1 MSETG
6 TGITTIHESLT
17 ELLKSQFV
25 TMEHYNQLI
34 SEKRLVHP
42 KTYHDDRTLEK
53 QHPDHPM
60 ASSNRFRRIKLADLV
75 RDTARDLTSEL
86 PQDVLTSLHTA
97 LFDCCAAVRH
107 SLTTALFYCGSRRSA
122 YYLGRL
128 IEEDGESAMVR
139 TYARIARER
148 CLMREDFLFDEKKPV
163 VLLISQN
170 IDLASSLLKL
180 TERECALFHM
190 PEPNYTELMAWS
202 SEVQVVD
209 RWLMGQENWNSYCDY
224 LDEVNET
231 ETTYPLRDEDG
242 DVLVEEPLYDHTP
255 LIIIDQNMN
264 KSIKEFRDPN
274 KPKDK
279 VYYIGEGTTDVVTKL
294 VEYVLTSRPI
304 VFKEVIEEVNRER
317 GAY

>member
-6 TGITTIHESLT
+6 TEVASIRGSLK

-25 TMEHYNQLI
+25 SMEQYNQLI
-34 SEKRLVHP
+34 AGKRLVHP

-53 QHPDHPM
+53 LHPDHPM

-75 RDTARDLTSEL
+75 RDTARDLAGDL
-86 PQDVLTSLHTA
+86 PQDVLASLHTA

-107 SLTTALFYCGSRRSA
+107 SLSCALFYCGSRRSA
-122 YYLGRL
+122 YYLGKL

-139 TYARIARER
+139 SNARIARER
-148 CLMREDFLFDEKKPV
+148 CLMREDSLSDGKKRV
-163 VLLISQN
+163 VQLISQN

-180 TERECALFHM
+180 SEQEGALFHM
-190 PEPNYTELMAWS
+190 PEPNFTELMAWS

-209 RWLMGQENWNSYCDY
+209 RWFMGQENWNSYCDY
-224 LDEVNET
+224 LDEINET
-231 ETTYPLRDEDG
+231 TATYPLRDEDG

-255 LIIIDQNMN
+255 LIIIDQEMN
-264 KSIKEFRDPN
+264 KSLKEFRDPS

-279 VYYIGEGTTDVVTKL
+279 VYYIGEGTTNVVIKL
-294 VEYVLTSRPI
+294 VEYVLTGRPI
-304 VFKEVIEEVNRER
+304 DFKEVIDEVNRER